1 MQQQQ
6 RSPPEINWNKTK
18 LLKKTTQKKV
28 GRTAAGDAR
37 SAARSA
43 AGAAKD
49 NAVTFSQRTSHFI

>member
-1 MQQQQ
+1 MQQQ

-37 SAARSA
+37 SAAR
-43 AGAAKD
+43 AAKD